1 MPEQVS
7 ADEARHAA
15 TQAKD
20 RRYELL
26 EARGALAKRPSIV
39 VSARRGND
47 TLARAARQQEE
58 QAATTFVQARSRAT
72 SALADVAPI
81 KAALDSERDATDA
94 EADQL
99 EKQPSEVAYRELD
112 EERTAAYSRMNHL
125 PADSPDYQE
134 ALAAKNEVHGRWL
147 AAKEARAGVIA
158 RWNVLGARRSML
170 KRWVP
175 QVTMAVANLSSEVE
189 TASSPTFEGWSITDD
204 SPEVRQELTDAI
216 TAGEKSASVSAAA
229 ERRVAQQA
237 GATANAG
244 QSSSGR
250 GARMAGLGLLGAGVG
265 AVGVGLLGAVVGGVA
280 GTFLGSTAIGAAVGA
295 GAGALLGGLIGG
307 GIGLGVGAFS
317 GGKGRGGAA
326 GSGAAGG
333 GAAGGGAAGGGAQD
347 LANDPAQA
355 REQDQQQEQAVAQL
369 QGEASGANGSDRGL
383 EDSDEPRSKLAGP
396 RGGAT
401 PRAARRG
408 IAWAEDAENPDLV
421 ATQVQD
427 FDAEDYER
435 EPMVKWDSRR
445 DGPNPKYNSDPHADP
460 FTQGGYGLYPKGQP
474 RRTGFFENESRQGK
488 ETLEEQKR
496 LAPSAFENAPEP
508 DADEWR

>member
-1 MPEQVS
+1 MPEQVT
-7 ADEARHAA
+7 ADEARHAS

-26 EARGALAKRPSIV
+26 EARGALAKRPAIV

-58 QAATTFVQARSRAT
+58 QAATTFVQARTRAT
-72 SALADVAPI
+72 SALAEVAPV
-81 KAALDSERDATDA
+81 KAAMDAERDATDA
-94 EADQL
+94 EANELDN
-99 EKQPSEVAYRELD
+99 QPSEIAHRELD

-125 PADSPDYQE
+125 PENSPGYQE
-134 ALAAKNEVHGRWL
+134 ALAAKNEVHARWL
-147 AAKEARAGVIA
+147 ASKEARAGVIA

-175 QVTMAVANLSSEVE
+175 QITMAVTNLANEVE
-189 TASSPTFEGWSITDD
+189 TASSPSFEGWSIAGD
-204 SPEVRQELTDAI
+204 SPEVRQELTEAI
-216 TAGEKSASVSAAA
+216 AAGEKSASVDAAA
-229 ERRVAQQA
+229 ERRVVQQA
-237 GATANAG
+237 GAAASAAE
-244 QSSSGR
+244 SSSGR

-265 AVGVGLLGAVVGGVA
+265 AVGVGLLGAVVGGIA

-295 GAGALLGGLIGG
+295 GAGALLGGVIGG

-317 GGKGRGGAA
+317 GRKAR
-326 GSGAAGG
+326 G
-333 GAAGGGAAGGGAQD
+333 GAAGGGAAGEGADAHNPAQD
-347 LANDPAQA
+347 PANDPAQA
-355 REQDQQQEQAVAQL
+355 REQDNQVEEAVATSP
-369 QGEASGANGSDRGL
+369 ES
-383 EDSDEPRSKLAGP
+383 
-396 RGGAT
+396 RGGT
-401 PRAARRG
+401 PRPKRRG
-408 IAWAEDAENPDLV
+408 ITWAQDEANPDV
-421 ATQVQD
+421 VGTQVQD

-474 RRTGFFENESRQGK
+474 RRTGFFENESRAGIA
-488 ETLEEQKR
+488 TLEEQKR
-496 LAPSAFENAPEP
+496 EAPSAFGLEPESR

>member
-1 MPEQVS
+1 MPEQVT
-7 ADEARHAA
+7 ADEARDAA
-15 TQAKD
+15 AQAKD

-72 SALADVAPI
+72 SVLAEVAPV
-81 KAALDSERDATDA
+81 KADMDAERDATDA

-99 EKQPSEVAYRELD
+99 ENLPSEVAYRELD
-112 EERTAAYSRMNHL
+112 EERTTAYGRMNRL
-125 PADSPDYQE
+125 PENSPEYQM
-134 ALAAKNEVHGRWL
+134 ALAAKNEVNTRWQ
-147 AAKEARAGVIA
+147 AAREARADVMS

-189 TASSPTFEGWSITDD
+189 TASSPSFEGWSITDD

-216 TAGEKSASVSAAA
+216 AAGEKSASVDAAA
-229 ERRVAQQA
+229 ERRAVQQA
-237 GATANAG
+237 GATATEG
-244 QSSSGR
+244 RSSGGR

-265 AVGVGLLGAVVGGVA
+265 AVGVGLLGAVVGGIA

-317 GGKGRGGAA
+317 GRKGGGGAASGGAAAGGAA
-326 GSGAAGG
+326 GS
-333 GAAGGGAAGGGAQD
+333 GAQD

-355 REQDQQQEQAVAQL
+355 REQDQQQEQAVAQV
-369 QGEASGANGSDRGL
+369 QGEASGANESDRGL

-408 IAWAEDAENPDLV
+408 LAWAEDAENPDLV

-445 DGPNPKYNSDPHADP
+445 DGPNPKYNIDPHADP

-496 LAPSAFENAPEP
+496 RAPSAFENAPEP

>member
-94 EADQL
+94 EADEL

-216 TAGEKSASVSAAA
+216 TAGEKSSAADAAA
-229 ERRVAQQA
+229 ERRVAHEASATLQA
-237 GATANAG
+237 GQRSN
-244 QSSSGR
+244 GR

-317 GGKGRGGAA
+317 GGKGRGAAAGAA
-326 GSGAAGG
+326 PSGAQPQQD
-333 GAAGGGAAGGGAQD
+333 AAA
-347 LANDPAQA
+347 A
-355 REQDQQQEQAVAQL
+355 REQDNQVEEAIVGP
-369 QGEASGANGSDRGL
+369 QGPEASGTGEPAGS
-383 EDSDEPRSKLAGP
+383 
-396 RGGAT
+396 RGGT
-401 PRAARRG
+401 PRPKRRG
-408 IAWAEDAENPDLV
+408 ITWAQDEGNPDV
-421 ATQVQD
+421 VGTQVQD

-474 RRTGFFENESRQGK
+474 RRTGFFENESRAGIA
-488 ETLEEQKR
+488 TLEEQKR
-496 LAPSAFENAPEP
+496 EAPSAFGLEPESR

>member
-1 MPEQVS
+1 MPEQVT
-7 ADEARHAA
+7 ADEARHAS

-72 SALADVAPI
+72 SVLAEVAPV
-81 KAALDSERDATDA
+81 KADMDAERDATDA

-99 EKQPSEVAYRELD
+99 ENLPSEVAYRELD
-112 EERTAAYSRMNHL
+112 EERTTAYGRMNRL
-125 PADSPDYQE
+125 PENSPEYQV
-134 ALAAKNEVHGRWL
+134 ALAAKNEVNTRWQ
-147 AAKEARAGVIA
+147 AAREARADVIS

-189 TASSPTFEGWSITDD
+189 TASSPSFEGWSITDD

-216 TAGEKSASVSAAA
+216 AAGEKSASVDAAA
-229 ERRVAQQA
+229 ERRVVQQA
-237 GATANAG
+237 GATAHAG
-244 QSSSGR
+244 ESSSGR

-265 AVGVGLLGAVVGGVA
+265 AVGVGLLGAVVGGIA
-280 GTFLGSTAIGAAVGA
+280 GTFLGSTTIGAAVGA

-317 GGKGRGGAA
+317 GRKGRGGATA
-326 GSGAAGG
+326 GGTAAG
-333 GAAGGGAAGGGAQD
+333 GAAGAEPDQDAAT
-347 LANDPAQA
+347 A
-355 REQDQQQEQAVAQL
+355 REHDTEIEQAIAEPQAP
-369 QGEASGANGSDRGL
+369 EASGSAEPGGSRGGTPRPKRRGL
-383 EDSDEPRSKLAGP
+383 
-396 RGGAT
+396 T
-401 PRAARRG
+401 
-408 IAWAEDAENPDLV
+408 WAQDDGNPDMV
-421 ATQVQD
+421 GTQVQD

-496 LAPSAFENAPEP
+496 LAPSAFENVGET
-508 DADEWR
+508 DDEWR

>member
-1 MPEQVS
+1 MPEQVT
-7 ADEARHAA
+7 ADEARHAT

-72 SALADVAPI
+72 SVLAEAAPI
-81 KAALDSERDATDA
+81 KAAMDAERDATDA
-94 EADQL
+94 EANELDN
-99 EKQPSEVAYRELD
+99 QPSEIAHRELD

-125 PADSPDYQE
+125 PENSPDYQE
-134 ALAAKNEVHGRWL
+134 ALAAKNEVHARWL
-147 AAKEARAGVIA
+147 ASKEARAGVIA

-175 QVTMAVANLSSEVE
+175 QITMAVTNLANEVE
-189 TASSPTFEGWSITDD
+189 TASSPSFEGWSITGD
-204 SPEVRQELTDAI
+204 SPEVRQELTEAI
-216 TAGEKSASVSAAA
+216 AAGEKSSAADAAA

-237 GATANAG
+237 GATLQAG
-244 QSSSGR
+244 EGSGGR

-265 AVGVGLLGAVVGGVA
+265 AVGVGLLGAVVGGIA
-280 GTFLGSTAIGAAVGA
+280 GTFLGSTTIGAAVGA

-317 GGKGRGGAA
+317 GRKARG
-326 GSGAAGG
+326 SAAGG
-333 GAAGGGAAGGGAQD
+333 GAAGGEAEAQNPAQD
-347 LANDPAQA
+347 PANDPAQA
-355 REQDQQQEQAVAQL
+355 REQDAQIEQAVAPAQP
-369 QGEASGANGSDRGL
+369 QGEQEPGDPTASRGGTPRPKRRGL
-383 EDSDEPRSKLAGP
+383 TWAQDEG
-396 RGGAT
+396 
-401 PRAARRG
+401 
-408 IAWAEDAENPDLV
+408 NPDV
-421 ATQVQD
+421 VGTQVQD

-474 RRTGFFENESRQGK
+474 RRTGFFENESRAGIA
-488 ETLEEQKR
+488 TLEEQKR
-496 LAPSAFENAPEP
+496 EAPSAFGLEPESR

>member
-7 ADEARHAA
+7 ADEARQAA

-39 VSARRGND
+39 VSARRGNN

-58 QAATTFVQARSRAT
+58 QVATTFVQARSRAT
-72 SALADVAPI
+72 SALAEVAPI
-81 KAALDSERDATDA
+81 KAALDAERDATDA
-94 EADQL
+94 EANELDS
-99 EKQPSEVAYRELD
+99 QPSEVAYRELD
-112 EERTAAYSRMNHL
+112 EERTAAYGRMNRL
-125 PADSPDYQE
+125 TENSPDYQA

-189 TASSPTFEGWSITDD
+189 TASSPSFEGWSITDD
-204 SPEVRQELTDAI
+204 SPEVRQELTEVIA
-216 TAGEKSASVSAAA
+216 AGEKSASVSAAA

-244 QSSSGR
+244 QSSGGR

-326 GSGAAGG
+326 G
-333 GAAGGGAAGGGAQD
+333 GGAAGGGAQD

-355 REQDQQQEQAVAQL
+355 REQDQQQEQAVAQA
-369 QGEASGANGSDRGL
+369 QGDASGANGSDRGL

-408 IAWAEDAENPDLV
+408 IAWAQDEANPDV
-421 ATQVQD
+421 VGTQVQD

>member
-1 MPEQVS
+1 MPEQVT
-7 ADEARHAA
+7 ADEARHAS

-58 QAATTFVQARSRAT
+58 QAATTFVQARTRAT
-72 SALADVAPI
+72 SALAEVAPV
-81 KAALDSERDATDA
+81 KAAMDAERDATDA
-94 EADQL
+94 EANELDN
-99 EKQPSEVAYRELD
+99 QPSEIAHRELD

-125 PADSPDYQE
+125 PENSPGYQE
-134 ALAAKNEVHGRWL
+134 ALAAKNEVHARWL
-147 AAKEARAGVIA
+147 ASKEARAGVIA

-175 QVTMAVANLSSEVE
+175 QITMAVTNLANEVE
-189 TASSPTFEGWSITDD
+189 TASSPSFEGWSIAGD
-204 SPEVRQELTDAI
+204 SPEVRQELTEAI
-216 TAGEKSASVSAAA
+216 AAGEKSASVDAAA
-229 ERRVAQQA
+229 ERRVVQQA
-237 GATANAG
+237 GAAASAAE
-244 QSSSGR
+244 SSSGR

-265 AVGVGLLGAVVGGVA
+265 AVGVGLLGAVVGGIA

-295 GAGALLGGLIGG
+295 GAGALLGGVIGG

-317 GGKGRGGAA
+317 GRKAR
-326 GSGAAGG
+326 G
-333 GAAGGGAAGGGAQD
+333 GAAGGGAAGEGADAHNPAQD
-347 LANDPAQA
+347 PANDPAQA
-355 REQDQQQEQAVAQL
+355 REQDNQVEEAVATSP
-369 QGEASGANGSDRGL
+369 ES
-383 EDSDEPRSKLAGP
+383 
-396 RGGAT
+396 RGGT
-401 PRAARRG
+401 PRPKRRG
-408 IAWAEDAENPDLV
+408 ITWAQDEANPDV
-421 ATQVQD
+421 VGTQVQD

-474 RRTGFFENESRQGK
+474 RRTGFFENESRAGIA
-488 ETLEEQKR
+488 TLEEQKR
-496 LAPSAFENAPEP
+496 EAPSAFGLEPESR